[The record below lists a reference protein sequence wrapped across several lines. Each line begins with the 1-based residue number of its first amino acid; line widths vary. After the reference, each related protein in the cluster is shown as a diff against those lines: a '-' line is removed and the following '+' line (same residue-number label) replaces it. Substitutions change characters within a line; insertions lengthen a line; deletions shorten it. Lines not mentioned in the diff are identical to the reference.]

1 MRKLVAVAAWLASHA
16 MAHAVVLSD
25 TQVLLESGA
34 SQGADYLLLVNQA
47 PEREDLTAVFFNK
60 QNAADSSRLGVE
72 TYTVDQGVDLFLV
85 QAGDVISSAALSQ
98 GRYPVM
104 KELGALAFVDVPLP
118 GDFYLGLATTDYMYA
133 SEYQTRNVWGWAHFR
148 NDGAGLRLLGSAVAY
163 GEGGIVAGTT
173 TAVPEPSALVLVCLG
188 LTGIACVSRKTPR
201 LTT

>member
-1 MRKLVAVAAWLASHA
+1 MLQINSEWFEQIGIDLDMYFNTNSA
-16 MAHAVVLSD
+16 MYSQARQSD
-25 TQVLLESGA
+25 PNFQLK
-34 SQGADYLLLVNQA
+34 DF
-47 PEREDLTAVFFNK
+47 FFNK
-60 QNAADSSRLGVE
+60 QNAADSSRLGVV

-118 GDFYLGLATTDYMYA
+118 GDFYLGLATTDYVYA

-201 LTT
+201 LTA